1 MNYLVFILL
10 VLFPLGQLAR
20 TSFLFNDV
28 AVGAVVFIYAIR
40 NFSKI
45 VRDPITK
52 PLVLW
57 VLVMA
62 GSLLINISNYSYSQ
76 ILAAFFYQLRFLAYS
91 GLYFLAQSHPLLKRG
106 IILGIILV
114 GVAGILQYLLLPDVS
129 FLSAFDWDDHY
140 YRLVSTFLDPG
151 FTGVILLIG
160 LVASHNPLFFIVIM
174 LTYSRA
180 TYLAYLFSFAVLAI
194 YQKSVKVFVIAA
206 LALAIALPLL
216 PKSTGEGTKL
226 SRENSIYARINNWK
240 ESISIWQK
248 SPIFGVGYNT
258 YRYVRTG
265 VTAQSHSGA
274 GADSSILFVLA
285 TTGVVGLLTYL
296 YLLLTMAR
304 LGKNNPTFLA
314 IMAGVFVH
322 SWFNNTLFYPFVLE
336 CMWVLLGSRGEST

>member
-1 MNYLVFILL
+1 
-10 VLFPLGQLAR
+10 
-20 TSFLFNDV
+20 
-28 AVGAVVFIYAIR
+28 
-40 NFSKI
+40 
-45 VRDPITK
+45 
-52 PLVLW
+52 
-57 VLVMA
+57 
-62 GSLLINISNYSYSQ
+62 
-76 ILAAFFYQLRFLAYS
+76 
-91 GLYFLAQSHPLLKRG
+91 LYFLAQSHPLLKRG

-336 CMWVLLGSRGEST
+336 CLWVLLGSRGEST